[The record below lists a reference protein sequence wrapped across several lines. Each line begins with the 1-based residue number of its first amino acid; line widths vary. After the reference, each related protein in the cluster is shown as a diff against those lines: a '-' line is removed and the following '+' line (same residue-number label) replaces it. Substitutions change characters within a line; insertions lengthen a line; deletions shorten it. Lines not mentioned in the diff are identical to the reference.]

1 MWQKKRNE
9 VKGKSYYYSTINKL
23 KKEKKIDEVFL
34 SRISSLT
41 LEEVIAIKLESAAR
55 YVNHKL
61 YNFPIWKSLH
71 YVCREA
77 VLMFAL
83 SSTIQS
89 ALLSLQLAK
98 IKFFPQLPME
108 FLNENA
114 SMPIADQ

>member
-9 VKGKSYYYSTINKL
+9 AKGKSYHYSMINKL

-55 YVNHKL
+55 YVNRKL

-71 YVCREA
+71 NICRES
-77 VLMFAL
+77 VLHFAL
-83 SSTIQS
+83 SSTRSLNDAASFLGITQS
-89 ALLSLQLAK
+89 ELK
-98 IKFFPQLPME
+98 ENIKKYEIKLDKD
-108 FLNENA
+108 N
-114 SMPIADQ
+114 

>member
-55 YVNHKL
+55 FVNHKL

-71 YVCREA
+71 NVCREA
-77 VLMFAL
+77 VLHFAL
-83 SSTIQS
+83 SSTR
-89 ALLSLQLAK
+89 SLNDASS
-98 IKFFPQLPME
+98 
-108 FLNENA
+108 FLGITVAELKDNLKKYAISLDN
-114 SMPIADQ
+114 SK